1 MEPKNVE
8 KLTHKCVRQ
17 LIKYIRF
24 LDFLVFVLFIS
35 YLKISNLLWFILSFQ
50 KILIFVANFI
60 LTLHFLKKYQNFRP
74 YWASVH
80 PRWLWF
86 LYINCTFICLWLEAS
101 TPHQWN
107 LPWQQVKMAAH
118 LFLTFCHPLS
128 FFLSYALSWHLISIE
143 CKVNDRGPLSVLM
156 TAETL
161 NPRTVSFYEPLKKWI
176 WNIRDCMLNPFYLKT
191 ISSNSFDM

>member
-8 KLTHKCVRQ
+8 KLTHKRVRQ
-17 LIKYIRF
+17 LIKYIMRF

-60 LTLHFLKKYQNFRP
+60 FTLHFLKKYQNFRP
-74 YWASVH
+74 CWASVH
-80 PRWLWF
+80 HRWL
-86 LYINCTFICLWLEAS
+86 LYINCTFICLRLEAS

-118 LFLTFCHPLS
+118 PFLTFWHPLS
-128 FFLSYALSWHLISIE
+128 FFLSYAFP
-143 CKVNDRGPLSVLM
+143 G
-156 TAETL
+156 A
-161 NPRTVSFYEPLKKWI
+161 
-176 WNIRDCMLNPFYLKT
+176 
-191 ISSNSFDM
+191 